1 MADVLL
7 SSLDSNINYLYH
19 SYCCYCYAST
29 STAILLLL
37 LTIAIIV
44 ATATTD
50 HPSRSNIATILRI
63 SLILLSLIDVEDL
76 LRLYY

>member
-1 MADVLL
+1 MAYVLL
-7 SSLDSNINYLYH
+7 SSLDSNINYLYR

-50 HPSRSNIATILRI
+50 HPVRSNIVKNLH
-63 SLILLSLIDVEDL
+63 ILLLLILIDVVL
-76 LRLYY
+76 LRLYD